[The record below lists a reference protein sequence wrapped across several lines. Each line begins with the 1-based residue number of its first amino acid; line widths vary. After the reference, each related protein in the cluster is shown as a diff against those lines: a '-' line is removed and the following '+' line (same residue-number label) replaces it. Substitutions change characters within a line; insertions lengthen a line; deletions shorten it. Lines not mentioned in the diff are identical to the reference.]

1 MDEDTKSESYIQ
13 TICPVFRI
21 QWYNISKANNSV
33 METMTYKQIAV
44 LLSEEEGKPV
54 SEEAVRKIVR
64 RALDKIKV
72 EAIRRELQLEL
83 LE

>member
-1 MDEDTKSESYIQ
+1 
-13 TICPVFRI
+13 
-21 QWYNISKANNSV
+21 
-33 METMTYKQIAV
+33 MTYKQIAEV
-44 LLSEEEGKPV
+44 LSEEEGKPV